1 MSELRRRLAAILH
14 ADVVGYSRMMEQAE
28 TRTLRELQRV
38 RREVWEPAIRRHFGR
53 VVGTAGD
60 AMLIEFTS
68 AMAAVACAVDLQ
80 RGTMARAAAIEEA
93 MRLRLRIG
101 VNLGDVVVEEDGD
114 LYGEGVNLAQRLESL
129 AEADGIM
136 VSPKVREEV
145 GNKLTGVA
153 FADSGEHKVKNIR
166 RPLHAWRVVFAP
178 QASRKVAEAA
188 PAPPTRWRLVGGK
201 APKAVEHLLDGR
213 VLGSPD
219 GLVIGRH
226 SRYCGLVL
234 GDDSIS
240 RRHARLTIGGERATV
255 EDLGSTNGTFVEGK
269 RLAAFA
275 ITPIRVGSHLRFG
288 EVELVLRKERARG
301 G

>member
-1 MSELRRRLAAILH
+1 MNELRRRLAAILH

-60 AMLIEFTS
+60 AMLIEFAS
-68 AMAAVACAVDLQ
+68 ALAAVACAVDLQ
-80 RGTMARAAAIEEA
+80 RGTMARAAAVEEA

-145 GNKLTGVA
+145 GSKLGGVDFEDA
-153 FADSGEHKVKNIR
+153 GEHKVKNIR
-166 RPLHAWRVVFAP
+166 RPIHAWRVVFAP

-188 PAPPTRWRLVGGK
+188 PAAPLRWRLVGK
-201 APKAVEHLLDGR
+201 APEPVEHVLDGR
-213 VLGSPD
+213 LLGSPD

-226 SRYCGLVL
+226 SRYCALVL

-240 RRHARLTIGGERATV
+240 RRHARLTVGGERATI

-269 RLAAFA
+269 RLTAFA
-275 ITPIRVGSHLRFG
+275 VTPIRVGNRLRFG
-288 EVELVLRKERARG
+288 EVELVLRKERTKSI
-301 G
+301 